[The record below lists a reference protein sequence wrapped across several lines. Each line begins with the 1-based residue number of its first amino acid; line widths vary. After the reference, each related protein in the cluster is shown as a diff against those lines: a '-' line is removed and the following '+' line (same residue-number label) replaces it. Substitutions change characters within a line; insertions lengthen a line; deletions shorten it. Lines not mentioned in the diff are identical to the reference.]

1 MKWFLGIRGKNI
13 EKEKERHGEEERI
26 ATSGCTQKFFHQ
38 RLPPGGIVTVPVPL
52 ASASSGRSPE

>member
-1 MKWFLGIRGKNI
+1 MFPRNQRQKYK
-13 EKEKERHGEEERI
+13 KERHGEEEMI